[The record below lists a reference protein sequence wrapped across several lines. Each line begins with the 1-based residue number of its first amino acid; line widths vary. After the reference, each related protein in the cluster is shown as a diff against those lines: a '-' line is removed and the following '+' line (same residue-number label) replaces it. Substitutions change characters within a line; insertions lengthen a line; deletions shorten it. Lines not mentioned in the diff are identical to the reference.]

1 MVKVSQKTVAQIVM
15 WMTLIFFSFII
26 VYSWISGSFW
36 ENFDSS
42 GVSDKNIDIYN
53 NLNTL
58 INGSTLGKP
67 NYAANI
73 KISGNLF
80 GNNKAFVSPTIAD
93 TITGYVTVPPVVAST
108 SKTTLTTPAPAAAPT
123 PTH

>member
-1 MVKVSQKTVAQIVM
+1 MVKVSQKTAAQIVM

-26 VYSWISGSFW
+26 VYSWIGSSFW

-80 GNNKAFVSPTIAD
+80 GNNKAFVSPTSTD

-108 SKTTLTTPAPAAAPT
+108 SKTTLTTPAPAPAAAPT
-123 PTH
+123 H